1 MLELVKYGLDRL
13 SCASMAETLKRA
25 TPAEEA
31 WSLMGKL
38 FWEMRPRMLRVAGEF
53 GLTPPQLFALRAL
66 DPDNPVPMR
75 ELATQ
80 LHCDN
85 SNVTGLVDG
94 LEAQGL
100 VERRSAE
107 HDRRVR
113 MLVVTERGVEV
124 RDRLGAVMKVLPAPI
139 ASLSAADQR
148 TLRDVLRRA
157 FD

>member
-1 MLELVKYGLDRL
+1 MT
-13 SCASMAETLKRA
+13 ETLKRPDA
-25 TPAEEA
+25 AQEA
-31 WSLMGKL
+31 WGLIGKL
-38 FWEMRPRMLRVAGEF
+38 FGEMRPRMLRIAGEE

-75 ELATQ
+75 ELATE

-100 VERRSAE
+100 VERRSAD
-107 HDRRVR
+107 HDRRMR
-113 MLVVTERGVEV
+113 MLVVTDRGIEV
-124 RDRLGAVMKVLPAPI
+124 RDRMRATMGEVPPQI
-139 ASLSAADQR
+139 AKLSAADQR

>member
-1 MLELVKYGLDRL
+1 
-13 SCASMAETLKRA
+13 MAETLKR
-25 TPAEEA
+25 PAAAQEA
-31 WSLMGKL
+31 WGLMGKL
-38 FWEMRPRMLRVAGEF
+38 FWEMRPRMLRIAGEE

-66 DPDNPVPMR
+66 DPENPVPMR

-100 VERRSAE
+100 VERRSAD
-107 HDRRVR
+107 HDRRMR
-113 MLVVTERGVEV
+113 LLVVTDRGTEV
-124 RDRLGAVMKVLPAPI
+124 RARLRAAMEEVPAPI
-139 ASLSAADQR
+139 AKLSAADQR

-157 FD
+157 FH